1 MDQKNTGIIEGII
14 NTMKQDG
21 KVTVIMTT
29 HDRDQAARLAD
40 HLLVM
45 KDGEIL
51 SAPFEKEKI

>member
-1 MDQKNTGIIEGII
+1 
-14 NTMKQDG
+14 MKQDG

-51 SAPFEKEKI
+51 SVPFEKEKI